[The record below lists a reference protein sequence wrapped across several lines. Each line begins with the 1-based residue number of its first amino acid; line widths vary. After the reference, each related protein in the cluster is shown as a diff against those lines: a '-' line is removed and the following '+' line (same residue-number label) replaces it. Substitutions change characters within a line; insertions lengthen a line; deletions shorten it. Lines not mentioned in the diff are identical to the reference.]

1 MGSPFYAILCKKVV
15 NGRFSA
21 GCNIEQTGGRGR
33 CEMAK
38 IEKIIRIEIAVRDQE
53 KKMMRL
59 KRYQKK
65 CKAKKQ

>member
-1 MGSPFYAILCKKVV
+1 M
-15 NGRFSA
+15 
-21 GCNIEQTGGRGR
+21 T
-33 CEMAK
+33 K
-38 IEKIIRIEIAVRDQE
+38 IEKIIRIEIAVRDQK